1 MYVNVHSTFNRVL
14 LLIAG
19 IKNKDVSSPIVAWKS
34 DAKVAIA
41 VRTLMVGQ
49 EIKSKMYRCLLE
61 SALRS

>member
-1 MYVNVHSTFNRVL
+1 VL

-41 VRTLMVGQ
+41 VRTLMVGL